1 MKARLEG
8 EKEKGGKLR
17 REGQTEKKTASGL
30 MEEEKLSWAQAA
42 EPD

>member
-8 EKEKGGKLR
+8 QKEKGGKQR
-17 REGQTEKKTASGL
+17 RGAETEKKMASGL
-30 MEEEKLSWAQAA
+30 MEEEKLSWAQAP